1 MKKCIRRF
9 IKAVFQ
15 KKQLSL
21 LVFISFFSLNLVAQ
35 QQGDYRSVIGNNQS
49 FASTSTWQIYNNGN
63 WIAAPNPPFS
73 GQQTNITIRNGSD
86 VTYTT
91 TGDGFFELLGTLTI
105 NGDFTVNIN
114 TNSNTQFAAR
124 TDRFVINS
132 GGQFLTDFGNNPQL
146 SVEILDEFI
155 VNGGQFIYV
164 DGGSNSAIYFDVYGD
179 AFINGG
185 LTINQSNG
193 SLNNSGLYLR
203 GSSPQTLGVSSQVS
217 SLARERFFIQTGS
230 TNQITVEYTGSI
242 AQNSVFGSSSII
254 RSGFTGVQNR
264 TTNINFTVNNSSN
277 SGVTLSRNQTVT
289 GILKILDGSLNLGG
303 NALNISTGATIERS
317 GGTLQTSPNFGTSL
331 NLLYSQHNSQITM
344 GNEVPSSNII
354 NNFTISNT
362 NGVKADRDFT
372 INGVLDLAADNP
384 NADIGL
390 LELVNDY
397 TGYAQTAYG
406 STNFADS
413 TQDFNDLDSWVLTMG
428 SSASTT
434 GSGDVTGKIRRTGLQ
449 NNVTYDFGNEN
460 TRLIFNSVGGSA
472 IPTAVTMLVSRGQY
486 GEHIDNTGGIEIN
499 GTTANRSA
507 VQRLYQIRR
516 EGGSAQSRF
525 TVRFAYQDED
535 LNANPEGDLIT
546 WDHHLPYSGVTPHEH
561 GSTNTS
567 SSENWVE
574 LSNHSVFYLAE
585 NNDTNFTKYWMLS
598 EKESE
603 GDFVWIG
610 AVNNTPSSNENWNV
624 LSNWNGGRVPDET
637 ANVSI
642 PDATNYAFEPTIN
655 TNSGYSQS
663 GSTDVTAG
671 EVRMRTLEVS
681 NNATFNLEGAS
692 QIYLYGGPNE
702 GGGGINF
709 GTLDVNGT
717 INPGQST
724 IYLLDDAT
732 ASTATISGTT
742 SLYNLVVS
750 DNANLEMQ
758 SGTELE
764 ILNNFNLNNG
774 ATVDASTNPNTII
787 YAGTDQTVTEIGGYY
802 SLNLSSTGTT
812 VLSNTLDI
820 YGDLTVN
827 QSSGLNLSA
836 VDLNFLGSN
845 QNIFSDILSNLNL
858 ATVNV
863 DNTGEVISN
872 IDNLQVNA
880 LNLINGNLEV
890 NALQN
895 LILSNQL
902 SASNGHLDGA
912 GTIEFIGPTTIQSG
926 LFENDLHQ
934 GNLTLNND
942 ANFSIPD
949 GFEVQGNLNLTEGD
963 LPLGSQTLKLGG
975 NITKTNGII
984 DATNATI
991 DFVGV
996 TDQNID
1002 QLSFVN
1008 NTINRVVNSGLG
1020 GPNLS
1025 NEMNVTDLLQLNS
1038 GTFKSNGFLV
1048 LKSNSTETAF
1058 VDTVGSNA
1066 SITGEVMVER
1076 YIPPQRA
1083 FRFFASPVNTS
1094 GTIRENW
1101 QEGGNNTP
1109 GLGTHITGSGGS
1121 TNGFDDTATNNP
1133 SLLIFNNS
1141 TEAYEIVTNTNINTL
1156 EVGDGYYI
1164 LIRGDRTIDLTQA
1177 SPPATPTVIRTKGTL
1192 YTGNFAINAS
1202 NLSTE
1207 EGGNFNLIGNPYQS
1221 PVDMTGVLNASQSS
1235 NLNTNYF
1242 WVWDTGVNN
1251 KGGFVAIDLSDGSN
1265 NNVSSNADQYLQAS
1279 QSVFIQ
1285 TDQADPNDNLT
1296 ALNFSEADKA
1306 VNQLN
1311 NEIYSNTDNS
1321 SVSKIQID
1329 LFDANQNIN
1338 DDNALDGTVIK
1349 FGDQFTNLADL
1360 TDATKF
1366 FMESEELASRAEGER
1381 FSIQSRAIPEDGEQ
1395 IDLDITNYQSLNY
1408 ALRIDVPEFENVDVV
1423 LKDNYS
1429 GTETLLESDSDYIHY
1444 YTIDAEGA
1452 DISDRFEILFNETLS
1467 TETPNLDA
1475 DVRLYPNPSHGNFTI
1490 TLPDTYSEIKV
1501 TIHSALGQKLYEDA
1515 HKVENQQLKMNL
1527 EGLLKSGI
1535 YFARLKVDEKIIVKK
1550 IMIK

>member
-1 MKKCIRRF
+1 MVKEKLFFFCLF
-9 IKAVFQ
+9 LL
-15 KKQLSL
+15 LSL
-21 LVFISFFSLNLVAQ
+21 SATAQ
-35 QQGDYRSVIGNNQS
+35 ENGDYRSVIGNNQS
-49 FASTSTWQIYNNGN
+49 FANTSTWEIYNNGN
-63 WIAAPNPPFS
+63 WTPASNPPFS
-73 GQQTNITIRNGSD
+73 GQQTNITITSGSD

-105 NGDFTVNIN
+105 NGDFTVNVN
-114 TNSNTQFAAR
+114 TNSNSQFVAR
-124 TDRFVINS
+124 TDRFVINT
-132 GGQFLTDFGNNPQL
+132 GGQFLADFGNNPQL
-146 SVEILDEFI
+146 SVDIMEEFV

-164 DGGSNSAIYFDVYGD
+164 DGGNNSAIYFDIYGD

-193 SLNNSGLYLR
+193 SLNASGLYMR
-203 GSSPQTLGVSSQVS
+203 GSSPQTLEIGSQVS
-217 SLARERFFIQTGS
+217 STARERFFIQTGS
-230 TNQITVEYTGSI
+230 TNQITVEYTGSV
-242 AQNSVFGSSSII
+242 AQNTVFGSSSIF

-264 TTNINFTVNNSSN
+264 TTNINFTVNNSSS
-277 SGVTLSRNQTVT
+277 SGVTLSRNQTVSGT
-289 GILKILDGSLNLGG
+289 LKLLDGILNAGTNSLSL
-303 NALNISTGATIERS
+303 STGALVERS
-317 GGTLQTSPNFGTSL
+317 GGELQSVPNFGTSL
-331 NLLYSQHNSQITM
+331 DLLYSQHSSQITM
-344 GNEVPSSNII
+344 GNEAPSSNII

-362 NGVKADRDFT
+362 NGVKADRDFS

-449 NNVTYDFGNEN
+449 NDVTYDFGNEN
-460 TRLIFNSVGGSA
+460 TRLTFNSVGGSG

-486 GEHIDNTGGIEIN
+486 GEHIDNTGGVEIN

-507 VQRLYQIRR
+507 VKRLYQIRR

-546 WDHHLPYSGVTPHEH
+546 WDHHLPYNGVTPHEH
-561 GSTNTS
+561 GSTNS
-567 SSENWVE
+567 NSSENWVE

-598 EKESE
+598 EQESE
-603 GDFVWIG
+603 SDFVWIG
-610 AVNNTPSSNENWNV
+610 AVNNTPASNENWNV

-637 ANVSI
+637 ADVSI

-655 TNSGYSQS
+655 TNSGYSQA
-663 GSTDVTAG
+663 GSTDITSG

-681 NNATFNLEGAS
+681 NNATFNLMGIP
-692 QIYLYGGPNE
+692 QVYLYGGPNE

-787 YAGTDQTVTEIGGYY
+787 YAGTDQTVSDIGGYY
-802 SLNLSSTGTT
+802 SLNLSSSGTT

-827 QSSGLNLSA
+827 QSSGLNLST
-836 VDLNFLGSN
+836 VELNFLGSN
-845 QNIFSDILSNLNL
+845 QNIFSDILSNLDL
-858 ATVNV
+858 GTVNV
-863 DNTGEVISN
+863 DNSGEVISN
-872 IDNLQVNA
+872 IANLQVNA

-902 SASNGHLDGA
+902 SANNGHLDGA
-912 GTIEFIGPTTIQSG
+912 GTIEFAGPETIQSG

-934 GNLTLNND
+934 GSLTLNKD

-949 GFEVQGNLNLTEGD
+949 GFEIQGDLNLTEGD
-963 LPLGSQTLKLGG
+963 LPLGSQTLILGG

-991 DFVGV
+991 DFEGV

-1020 GPNLS
+1020 GPSLS

-1141 TEAYEIVTNTNINTL
+1141 TEAYEYVMNTNVNTL
-1156 EVGDGYYI
+1156 QVGDGYYM

-1177 SPPATPTVIRTKGTL
+1177 APTATPTVIRTKGTL
-1192 YTGNFAINAS
+1192 HTGNFGVNAS
-1202 NLSTE
+1202 SLSTDD
-1207 EGGNFNLIGNPYQS
+1207 GGNFNLIGNPYQS
-1221 PVDMTGVLNASQSS
+1221 PVDMTGVLNTAQSS

-1242 WVWDTGVNN
+1242 WVWDTGVND
-1251 KGGFVAIDLSDGSN
+1251 KGGFVSIDLSDGSN
-1265 NNVSSNADQYLQAS
+1265 NNTSSNANQYLQAS
-1279 QSVFIQ
+1279 QSVFVQ

-1311 NEIYSNTDNS
+1311 NEIYSSTENAT
-1321 SVSKIQID
+1321 VSKIQVD
-1329 LFDANQNIN
+1329 LFDANLSINNQNAI
-1338 DDNALDGTVIK
+1338 DGTIIK
-1349 FGDQFTNLADL
+1349 FSDQFTNAVDL
-1360 TDATKF
+1360 TDASKL
-1366 FMESEELASRAEGER
+1366 FMEFEELATIADGER
-1381 FSIQSRAIPEDGEQ
+1381 LSIQSHNTPEVGDQ
-1395 IDLDITNYQSLNY
+1395 IFLDVSNYQNLNY
-1408 ALRIDVPEFENVDVV
+1408 ALRLTVPDFDGVDVV
-1423 LKDNYS
+1423 LKDHYT
-1429 GTETLLESDSDYIHY
+1429 GTEMLVEPNTEFVHF
-1444 YTIDAEGA
+1444 YTVDAEGA

-1475 DVRLYPNPSHGNFTI
+1475 DVRLYPNPSHGNFNI
-1490 TLPDTYSEIKV
+1490 TLPDTYSEIEV
-1501 TIHSALGQKLYEDA
+1501 AIHSALGQKLYEDT